1 MHTFKPN
8 IVYLNTYEF
17 ELLM

>member
-8 IVYLNTYEF
+8 IVWTH
-17 ELLM
+17 